1 MFQKYDLF
9 LTDACEWKFC
19 GCIVFLVGFLY
30 YARGWNAQT
39 DKQSV
44 EVSTN
49 VPASL
54 FNAELDL
61 KIRGS
66 SDPRTTNYSGWYL
79 SGHASLTGPG
89 GSSGSLGGTID
100 EWDGYRLIAI
110 NSEGFEVLF
119 TKRWR
124 LAGLGQ
130 KLNEE
135 TNVIL
140 FRYGQVTE
148 TNALGWKIVGKFK
161 WMLKKAR
168 TAFAIRAIEFFQ
180 N

>member
-1 MFQKYDLF
+1 MKRATLFQWLIVLGIIFCLCIFF
-9 LTDACEWKFC
+9 LIA
-19 GCIVFLVGFLY
+19 FLY
-30 YARGWNAQT
+30 YARGWNASSPYPT
-39 DKQSV
+39 V

-54 FNAELDL
+54 FNAELNL

-79 SGHASLTGPG
+79 SGDVSLTGPSG
-89 GSSGSLGGTID
+89 GSSGFGGTID
-100 EWDGYRLIAI
+100 EWDEQRLIAI
-110 NSEGFEVLF
+110 NTEGFKVLF

-130 KLNEE
+130 KINQE

-140 FRYGQVTE
+140 FRFGQVTE
-148 TNALGWKIVGKFK
+148 TNALGWRIVGKFK
-161 WMLKKAR
+161 
-168 TAFAIRAIEFFQ
+168 
-180 N
+180 